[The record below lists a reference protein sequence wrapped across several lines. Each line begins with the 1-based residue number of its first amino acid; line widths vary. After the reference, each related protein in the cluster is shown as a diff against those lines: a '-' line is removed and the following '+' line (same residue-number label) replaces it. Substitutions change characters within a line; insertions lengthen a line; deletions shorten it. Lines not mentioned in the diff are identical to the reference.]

1 MAWSYTGNPGASAK
15 DQLRFLIGDTDE
27 CDQLLQD
34 GELTWLLTQYNNT
47 PMNAAIRAC
56 EILMMKFGR
65 LVDESVGS
73 VSLSYSQRV
82 AAFTKLQVM
91 LRNRLATEDCSWF
104 AGGISISQEITV
116 NANTDRVRPAFT
128 RDMMDN
134 WQLSPWIQGTGSPGF
149 WWGN

>member
-15 DQLRFLIGDTDE
+15 DQVRFLLGDTDE

-34 GELTWLLTQYNNT
+34 GEITWLLSQYNNA
-47 PMNAAIRAC
+47 PMNAAIRGC
-56 EILMMKFGR
+56 EVLMMKFGR

-73 VSLSYSQRV
+73 VRMSYSQRV
-82 AAFTKLQVM
+82 GAFTKLQVM

-104 AGGISISQEITV
+104 AGGISVSQVQTV
-116 NANTDRVRPAFT
+116 DANADRVRPSFT
-128 RDMMDN
+128 RNMMVN
-134 WQLSPWIQGTGSPGF
+134 WQLSPWINGANVQWF